1 MLVVSTPSR
10 WRTGVTYRYSAS
22 RLAHG
27 EGLLQAVE
35 QTLRWSMSCAGRAV
49 DIDEGLQN
57 KMNEVESD
65 RAMRSRGSRCVTP
78 GA

>member
-35 QTLRWSMSCAGRAV
+35 QTPSLEHELRR
-49 DIDEGLQN
+49 EG
-57 KMNEVESD
+57 
-65 RAMRSRGSRCVTP
+65 G
-78 GA
+78 